1 MVLLAPDELV
11 QRLCEEIAYNGGKI
25 SLGGFWDLVTK
36 ITDEPDERMK
46 IFVLRCF
53 ESHPDTAIT
62 KEDEIL
68 KVSNYKE
75 FYEDVQGVTCTISE
89 DRLYSFLT
97 GYRKKECSV
106 GGLAFELLVEIA
118 KTKDKGIN
126 TMDLAQLTSQD
137 PRSITGRIKKL
148 GNLVSGV
155 QTIYKGHVVKNL
167 KFFRFVDG
175 KEPSKSYTSMRD
187 SLPKIVD
194 VVKNSKN
201 GVRQLIDLKREL
213 KFDKDKRLS
222 KSFIAAI
229 SSLDEM
235 GYLKKVLVV
244 SPSSPTV
251 KIRCVKFL
259 RDYVPED
266 RSANDFED
274 DESDAGEDTDGK
286 QMTENGMG
294 DEEDDSEIFSSE
306 NATQVLQERNFVVE
320 DEMKPERRI
329 FLLNRF
335 FPFQNQTYALVD
347 KHDKTGLSSMQAV
360 NLISGCDYKRSF
372 TKCSE
377 YYIETVG
384 KGDDTGN
391 GFGLVRAYDF
401 EGKKK
406 FYRLFTKSHFQNL
419 VSAQRPESEGTFRSL
434 KVQHETLQEL
444 SLKSFSPLSNT
455 IRFINV
461 DGSDRFFWN
470 GDLKVPANQNAAPR
484 GRKRKQLKTEA
495 KDEEVPKKIKQ
506 ESKCAPEGTP
516 DEVLKSNMRNGPEK
530 VGVTVSEAGEAE
542 KQKAILNIGGFSA
555 GSLKSVQ
562 RQRAILEAVKRNGGV
577 TFFRDQFFD
586 DVTKLMESKTT
597 LDKKTIR
604 GDVELLRTT
613 QKLFLKVDQSSGRR
627 IMFLPNVSS
636 EEISKFLVNEKDSK
650 KSYFRDVIQN
660 TDIYF
665 FDQTQR
671 DRFHR
676 GKKSAERI
684 KNFEHK
690 SSNGRRIRASR
701 TTKKPVK
708 KLATGLDDSSVDRQ
722 SLVENNMAQ
731 YKSNDI
737 IQTPCYNV
745 GTKAGVRALIMSAV
759 ITKSLRGQILWE
771 LITKLFPNNSISNL
785 KKQWTARRIRM
796 GHGGWKGLL
805 EKWRKVIVD
814 AMKDERVTMED
825 VEQLELLKLVELW
838 ESTDQERSKQSITLF
853 KSHDENLRNL
863 TLVKEPNSS
872 AFANSPDQSSMVQ
885 RETGLLRRCYT
896 YESRRRRLCLPADDE
911 LRAIVRSILI
921 DRSVADLEGIK
932 LLDRFPRDD
941 VDKTIL
947 EMAKE
952 KQVSFIGQSKLQLTD
967 AILDILHKK
976 GDDAFLEA
984 AVNYRTQLFIFL
996 NDQKGLLL
1004 NEEIKNHGALV
1015 LIDLLDSGRIS
1026 ISEVPLLSQEMQMHY
1041 STRKYEVG
1049 ALTPPL
1055 LITQKI
1061 PESPS
1066 KEHGPIP
1073 VGEPHS
1079 RIWVDSKGS
1088 IRRKIWRKVVALVLQ
1103 EICFNPGITLHRLAA
1118 KSSQLLSTSEISE
1131 VVSWCMKE
1139 ELVSATPFE
1148 GLTIGSSW
1156 YSAF

>member
-1 MVLLAPDELV
+1 MALLAPDELV

-25 SLGGFWDLVTK
+25 TLGGFWDLVTELTNK
-36 ITDEPDERMK
+36 PDERMK
-46 IFVLRCF
+46 LFILRCF
-53 ESHPDTAIT
+53 DSHPETAIT
-62 KEDEIL
+62 KEGEVL
-68 KVSNYKE
+68 EVSNYND
-75 FYEDVQGVTCTISE
+75 FYEDVQGVKCTISE
-89 DRLYSFLT
+89 DRLYMFLT
-97 GYRKKECSV
+97 GYRKKECLV
-106 GGLAFELLVEIA
+106 GGLAFDLLVEIA
-118 KTKDKGIN
+118 KTKEKGIN
-126 TMDLAQLTSQD
+126 TMDLAQVTSQD

-266 RSANDFED
+266 RSTNDFED
-274 DESDAGEDTDGK
+274 ETDGGEDTDGK
-286 QMTENGMG
+286 QTAESVMG
-294 DEEDDSEIFSSE
+294 EEDDDNEIYGNE
-306 NATQVLQERNFVVE
+306 NATQALQERNLVVE
-320 DEMKPERRI
+320 DEMKPERRT

-335 FPFQNQTYALVD
+335 FPFQNQTFALVD
-347 KHDKTGLSSMQAV
+347 NHGKTGLSSMQAV
-360 NLISGCDYKRSF
+360 NLISGSDYKRSF

-384 KGDDTGN
+384 KDDDAGN

-406 FYRLFTKSHFQNL
+406 FYRLFTKSHFQNM
-419 VSAQRPESEGTFRSL
+419 VSAQRPESEGVFRPL
-434 KVQHETLQEL
+434 KGQHATLQEL
-444 SLKSFSPLSNT
+444 SLKNFSPLSNT
-455 IRFINV
+455 IRFIHTE
-461 DGSDRFFWN
+461 GSDRFFWN

-484 GRKRKQLKTEA
+484 GRKRKQLKTEVN
-495 KDEEVPKKIKQ
+495 DNGTVKKVKQ
-506 ESKCAPEGTP
+506 EIQGALEGP
-516 DEVLKSNMRNGPEK
+516 LDEGSRPGATSSLEK
-530 VGVTVSEAGEAE
+530 AGVTVSEGGEAE

-555 GSLKSVQ
+555 GSLKSLQ

-604 GDVELLRTT
+604 GDVELLRAT
-613 QKLFLKVDQSSGRR
+613 QKLVLKVDQSSGRR
-627 IMFLPNVSS
+627 LMCLPNVSS
-636 EEISKFLVNEKDSK
+636 EEISEFLVNEKDSK

-684 KNFEHK
+684 KNFEHR
-690 SSNGRRIRASR
+690 SNSGRRTKASR
-701 TTKKPVK
+701 TSKKPVK
-708 KLATGLDDSSVDRQ
+708 KLNAGLDDSSTNRQ

-731 YKSNDI
+731 YKSGDSVHS
-737 IQTPCYNV
+737 PRYNV

-759 ITKSLRGQILWE
+759 ITKSLRGQIMWD

-825 VEQLELLKLVELW
+825 VEQLELPKLVELW
-838 ESTDQERSKQSITLF
+838 ENSDQERSNQSITLF
-853 KSHDENLRNL
+853 KSHEENLRNL
-863 TLVKEPNSS
+863 TIVKEPSSS
-872 AFANSPDQSSMVQ
+872 ACANNPDQSSMVQ
-885 RETGLLRRCYT
+885 RETGLLRKCYT
-896 YESRRRRLCLPADDE
+896 YVARDKELSFPVDDE
-911 LRAIVRSILI
+911 LRAIIRSILI
-921 DRSVADLEGIK
+921 DKSARDLEGIK
-932 LLDRFPRDD
+932 LLERFSRDE

-952 KQVSFIGQSKLQLTD
+952 KQVLFIGQSKLQLSD
-967 AILDILHKK
+967 SVLDFLNKK
-976 GDDAFLEA
+976 GDDAFLKS
-984 AVNYRTQLFIFL
+984 AVNYRAQLFIFL
-996 NDQKGLLL
+996 NDQKGVLL
-1004 NEEIKNHGALV
+1004 NEEIKNHAALV
-1015 LIDLLDSGRIS
+1015 LIDLMNSSKIDIA
-1026 ISEVPLLSQEMQMHY
+1026 EVPLLPQEMQMHY

-1055 LITQKI
+1055 LITKTTVEL
-1061 PESPS
+1061 PF

-1079 RIWVDSKGS
+1079 RIWVDSEGC
-1088 IRRKIWRKVVALVLQ
+1088 IRKEIWRKVVALVLQ
-1103 EICFNPGITLHRLAA
+1103 EICFNPGITLRRLAG
-1118 KSSQLLSTSEISE
+1118 KNSQLLSMSEISE
-1131 VVSWCMKE
+1131 VISWCTKE
-1139 ELVSATPFE
+1139 KLVSKLAFE
-1148 GLTIGSSW
+1148 GLNIEGSW